1 MTAKEARE
9 AAMIVAKENGA
20 KEIIEIENELE
31 LVMGQISSAIS
42 SGKFFTKVCFT
53 QDLKY
58 KFWEKISERLT
69 DEGYS
74 VRNHDYVK
82 KTAIVSWA

>member
-42 SGKFFTKVCFT
+42 SGKLFTKVCFT

-58 KFWEKISERLT
+58 KLWEKISERLT
-69 DEGYS
+69 EEGYS
-74 VRNHDYVK
+74 VRNQDYVK